1 MLSVA
6 AVALAILT
14 ARLSAA
20 VPVWGQCGGINYGGS
35 TICDAGSTCV
45 FQNPYYSQCLP
56 GVTVTG
62 SSTSRSTTT
71 TSSTSTSPSTSTVT
85 SSTSST
91 STSPPPSSTGFV
103 KTSGQKFTLDGSGF
117 VPVGT
122 NAYWL
127 AQVSN
132 ANIDKAFADIA
143 AAGFKVVRTWGF
155 NEVTSPSGTY
165 YQSWNNGVATLNT
178 GSTGL
183 AKFDY
188 VVSSAKA
195 HGIRLIVALTNN
207 WSDYGGMDVYVS
219 QLNRGGTHDTFYTNA
234 KIVSAF
240 QNYINGFVGR
250 YANEPTIFAWELAN
264 EPRCGGSSGS
274 PSSSCNAT
282 TLFNW
287 AKSISA
293 YIKTIDS
300 NHLVAVGDEGWINS
314 PNPPSYPYQG
324 NSIGI
329 DFQANL
335 GISTLDFGT
344 FHLYPESWGQGANI
358 TGFGTQW
365 INDHISIQKTANK
378 PVILEEYGVTSN
390 QPTVYQ
396 SWLSTLT
403 TNGLTG
409 ELIWQ
414 AGSHFS
420 DGSSSPQDG
429 YAIYTD
435 SLAYPVI
442 TAAAKALTTRG

>member
-1 MLSVA
+1 MLKISTLVFVFA
-6 AVALAILT
+6 CLRATSAV
-14 ARLSAA
+14 S
-20 VPVWGQCGGINYGGS
+20 VWGQCGGIGYTGS
-35 TICDAGSTCV
+35 TVCDAGSVCTV
-45 FQNPYYSQCLP
+45 QNAYYSQCLP
-56 GVTVTG
+56 GTATVTTTSVSTT
-62 SSTSRSTTT
+62 SSATSTTSSSGSTTT
-71 TSSTSTSPSTSTVT
+71 AVPPTV
-85 SSTSST
+85 
-91 STSPPPSSTGFV
+91 TGFV
-103 KTSGQKFTLDGSGF
+103 KTSGQKFTLNGAGF

-127 AQVSN
+127 AQVAN

-143 AAGFKVVRTWGF
+143 AAGFTTVRTWGF

-165 YQSWNNGVATLNT
+165 YQSWSNGVPTLNT

-219 QLNRGGTHDTFYTNA
+219 QLNNGGTHDTFYTNA
-234 KIVSAF
+234 KIQTAF
-240 QNYINGFVGR
+240 QNYIKGFVGR
-250 YANEPTIFAWELAN
+250 YVSEPGIMAWELAN

-274 PSSSCNAT
+274 PSASCNST

-287 AKSISA
+287 AKTTSA
-293 YIKTIDS
+293 FIKSIDS
-300 NHLVAVGDEGWINS
+300 NHLVAIGDEGWINS
-314 PNPPSYPYQG
+314 ANPPSYPYQG

-335 GISTLDFGT
+335 AITTLDFGT
-344 FHLYPESWGQGANI
+344 FHLYPESWGQSANI

-365 INDHISIQKTANK
+365 ITDHAAMQKSANK
-378 PVILEEYGVTSN
+378 PVIIEEFGVTSN

-396 SWLSTLT
+396 SWLSTVST
-403 TNGLTG
+403 SGLTG

-414 AGSHFS
+414 AGSHFP
-420 DGSSSPQDG
+420 DGTNSWDDG
-429 YAIYTD
+429 YAIFPD
-435 SLAYPVI
+435 SAAYPTV
-442 TAAAKALTTRG
+442 TAAAKALKTRG

>member
-1 MLSVA
+1 MLSQKSSILASLLISVKVA
-6 AVALAILT
+6 VG
-14 ARLSAA
+14 
-20 VPVWGQCGGINYGGS
+20 VPVWGQCGGIGWTGD
-35 TICDAGSTCV
+35 TVCDAGSVCTV
-45 FQNPYYSQCLP
+45 QNDWYSQCLP
-56 GVTVTG
+56 GAA
-62 SSTSRSTTT
+62 TT
-71 TSSTSTSPSTSTVT
+71 TSATRTTTVT
-85 SSTSST
+85 SATTSTTSAT
-91 STSPPPSSTGFV
+91 STSPPATATGFV
-103 KTSGQKFTLDGSGF
+103 KTSGQKFTLNGAGF

-132 ANIDKAFADIA
+132 TNIDKAFSDIA
-143 AAGFKVVRTWGF
+143 AAGFTTVRTWGF

-165 YQSWNNGVATLNT
+165 YQIWNNGVPSLNT

-207 WSDYGGMDVYVS
+207 WADYGGMDVYVN
-219 QLNRGGTHDTFYTNA
+219 QLNKGGTHDTFYTNA

-240 QNYINGFVGR
+240 QTYIKGFVGR
-250 YANEPTIFAWELAN
+250 YASEPTIMAWELAN

-274 PSSSCNAT
+274 PSASCNAAT
-282 TLFNW
+282 VGAW
-287 AKSISA
+287 AKTISA
-293 YIKTIDS
+293 YIKSIDS
-300 NHLVAVGDEGWINS
+300 NHLVAIGDEGWINS

-335 GISTLDFGT
+335 AISTLDFGT

-365 INDHISIQKTANK
+365 ITDHAAMQKSANK
-378 PVILEEYGVTSN
+378 PVIIEEFGTTSN

-396 SWLSTLT
+396 SWFNTISST
-403 TNGLTG
+403 GLTG

-414 AGSHFS
+414 HGSHFS
-420 DGSSSPQDG
+420 DGSSSHQDG
-429 YAIYTD
+429 YAVYPD
-435 SLAYPVI
+435 SAAYPVL
-442 TAAAKALTTRG
+442 TAAAKTIKARG